1 MTATRTT
8 DLEAMGQAARNA
20 SRKLATYLSEQ
31 KHQALLAIADEL
43 EAQAAVV
50 IAQNALDLA
59 DGRANG
65 LTPSLLD
72 RLLLDEKRIHGLAN
86 DI

>member
-8 DLEAMGQAARNA
+8 DLVAMGEAARSA
-20 SRKLATYLSEQ
+20 SRKLATYQSEQ
-31 KHQALLAIADEL
+31 KHQALLAIAAEL
-43 EAQAAVV
+43 EAQAPAV
-50 IAQNALDLA
+50 ISQNALDLA

-72 RLLLDEKRIHGLAN
+72 RLLLQ
-86 DI
+86 